1 MGLAEIIGRSKG
13 PVLVIG
19 IGGGGDVVSGIH
31 IKLRLETA
39 GMRAFLGAVLWERWV
54 NDPTPGPID
63 IAELEGHEPLGRFA
77 AMLKPSTKA
86 CRGGRCFKPQAV
98 RVSQALGE
106 HVVGFTVA
114 HGASGF
120 AEGLVEAAGKLG
132 STTIVAVD
140 AGGDVL
146 ARGDE
151 EELWSPLA
159 DQVALAGLVEAAER
173 AGLRTFL
180 AVHGLGCD
188 GEIPRDKL
196 LGRMAEIASMG
207 GLLGFDGLTH
217 GDLEVLD
224 RVLRLTVTEA
234 SRLPREAFSGAYGW
248 RSMRKGSRKVWL
260 DPFSAVTV
268 LLDPHV
274 VYEASPMA
282 KALSGTTSIWK
293 AKEKLNLMGIYT
305 ELDLELDIARHGDSD
320 LEGLRRRGKAR
331 LRRARA
337 S

>member
-1 MGLAEIIGRSKG
+1 MGLAEIIGGSSG
-13 PVLVIG
+13 PVLVVG
-19 IGGGGDVVSGIH
+19 IGGGGDVVSGVH
-31 IKLRLETA
+31 IKLRLESA
-39 GMRAFLGAVLWERWV
+39 GMRALLGAVLWERWV

-77 AMLKPSTKA
+77 AMLNPSTRA
-86 CRGGRCFKPQAV
+86 CRGVRCFEPQAV

-106 HVVGFTVA
+106 DVVGFTLA

-120 AEGLVEAAGKLG
+120 AEGLAEAAVRLG
-132 STTIVAVD
+132 STAIVAVD

-159 DQVALAGLVEAAER
+159 DQVALAGLVEAAGR
-173 AGLRTFL
+173 AGLPVFL

-196 LGRMAEIASMG
+196 LRRVAEIAGRG
-207 GLLGFDGLTH
+207 GLLGFDGLSRK
-217 GDLEVLD
+217 DLEILD
-224 RVLRLTVTEA
+224 RVLGLAVTEA

-248 RSMRKGSRKVWL
+248 RSMRRGSRKVWL
-260 DPFSAVTV
+260 DPLSAVTV

-274 VYEASPMA
+274 VYDVSPMA
-282 KALSGTTSIWK
+282 RALSGTTSIWE
-293 AKEKLNLMGIYT
+293 AKEKLNRMGIYT
-305 ELDLELDIARHGDSD
+305 ELDLELDIARYGDSN
-320 LEGLRRRGKAR
+320 LEELRQRGRRR
-331 LRRARA
+331 LRRD
-337 S
+337 